1 MGELVEDNFYIN
13 LADCVFGPEEIEL
26 LLKEWLKDPQPKTV
40 NELARMYL
48 THQWEI
54 QTGFLPYDR
63 RTSYSKGA
71 KIAVILAGQTQ
82 PQLAQVTE
90 VSNKAFRDS
99 DGFTG
104 DIITVHLLSQTAT
117 LSNRET
123 ADYLANYQ
131 GEEKAGRAV
140 KALQIIKEKDEAEV
154 IPKILL
160 AISNDKRFVKFQ
172 DLWLPFDLLVTNVST
187 KVNEVRKIIAKY
199 KRALSTGDIV
209 ENVYTD
215 YNKEELGNR
224 LEFSI
229 NYFLQRD
236 KKRFVRVSEPAT
248 KWDLRKPPGSV
259 SITTNKANLSD
270 GKLRTS
276 FDLNLLLFYHGFIG
290 ECVFSF
296 PYNRKIMAYH
306 HISDA
311 SISGDEFVHELAKLS
326 EHKEYKVEFGHPER
340 RGDPICVSTPDE
352 PKKIQSTVTIK
363 QEWLAD
369 GVLKVPKKLSSYMEG
384 TNTVHILYDQVEE
397 TLPYEENDRL
407 IEGVGD
413 FYSKKAIAEF
423 DKVHLRLESIK
434 PTRLFIHSSWKVS
447 LDKLL
452 RIEPQDL
459 DWEQSSVRDCII
471 VVLAKF
477 RTPAHYREI
486 YTEIAIH
493 KHVSW
498 GGILGTLSRYCPSV
512 FVHVGWGKWQLAGW
526 AEEVMLPEQEP
537 KVPAETVVINDEI
550 WNAVTTIEENDY
562 VYKLLEKI
570 GKPLSFDEVCSRLAD
585 YLKVDVHE
593 LRATGF
599 LKADDERFRRLDD
612 GTWALEEWF
621 TRDDRPEEPVEVGGK
636 LAPAEETKP
645 KEISKSGRFW
655 LVSTILLILLLL
667 SIVVI
672 IVCYFIYWR

>member
-1 MGELVEDNFYIN
+1 MFAIRGLLRVLAVQDNFYIN
-13 LADCVFGPEEIEL
+13 LSECVFGPEEIEL
-26 LLKEWLKDPQPKTV
+26 LLKEWLKDPRPKTV

-48 THQWEI
+48 AHLWEI

-63 RTSYSKGA
+63 HTSYSKGA

-82 PQLAQVTE
+82 PQLAQVTK
-90 VSNKAFRDS
+90 VSNKVFRDP

-123 ADYLANYQ
+123 ADFLANYQ

-229 NYFLQRD
+229 NYFLQLD
-236 KKRFVRVSEPAT
+236 KKRFVRVSELAT
-248 KWDLRKPPGSV
+248 KWDLRKPSGPV
-259 SITTNKANLSD
+259 LVTIDQRTLSD
-270 GKLRTS
+270 SKLFTTS
-276 FDLNLLLFYHGFIG
+276 DLDLLLFYHGFIDQ
-290 ECVFSF
+290 CVFSF
-296 PYNRKIMAYH
+296 PYNREITAYH
-306 HISDA
+306 DTSEGT
-311 SISGDEFVHELAKLS
+311 ISGEEFVAELAKLS
-326 EHKEYKVEFGHPER
+326 ENREYKVKFGHPER

-369 GVLKVPKKLSSYMEG
+369 GVLKVPKRLSSYMEG

-397 TLPYEENDRL
+397 TLPYEENDRF

-434 PTRLFIHSSWKVS
+434 PTRLFVYSSWKVS

-459 DWEQSSVRDCII
+459 DWEQSSLRDCII

-477 RTPAHYREI
+477 RTPAHYREV

-498 GGILGTLSRYCPSV
+498 GAVIGTLSRYCPSV

-526 AEEVMLPEQEP
+526 AEQPEPPEHEPETQREV
-537 KVPAETVVINDEI
+537 VVIKDEI
-550 WNAVTTIEENDY
+550 WKAVITIEEKDY
-562 VYKLLEKI
+562 VYKLLQKI
-570 GKPLSFDEVCSRLAD
+570 RRPLSFDEICSRLAD
-585 YLKVDVHE
+585 YLKVDVQG

-599 LKADDERFRRLDD
+599 LKADERLRRLDN

-621 TRDDRPEEPVEVGGK
+621 SRDAEVTVEGTAPGK
-636 LAPAEETKP
+636 T
-645 KEISKSGRFW
+645 SKSGLFW
-655 LVSTILLILLLL
+655 LLAIIVLILLLIGTASV
-667 SIVVI
+667 SIWLFV
-672 IVCYFIYWR
+672 YGR

>member
-1 MGELVEDNFYIN
+1 MEDSFYIN
-13 LADCVFGPEEIEL
+13 LAECVFGSEEL
-26 LLKEWLKDPQPKTV
+26 DFLLKEWEKEPRPKTV
-40 NELARMYL
+40 NELARIYL
-48 THQWEI
+48 TNQIEDKK
-54 QTGFLPYDR
+54 GYLPYDR
-63 RTSYSKGA
+63 RRRYEVRDKIIIYSDKKIRPAEVIRVMKDYHKDCAGFSYDAIDLRLLDQATVLSRHELKSF
-71 KIAVILAGQTQ
+71 IANYHGEELAG
-82 PQLAQVTE
+82 
-90 VSNKAFRDS
+90 
-99 DGFTG
+99 
-104 DIITVHLLSQTAT
+104 H
-117 LSNRET
+117 
-123 ADYLANYQ
+123 
-131 GEEKAGRAV
+131 AV
-140 KALQIIKEKDEAEV
+140 RSFEIIKEKDEAEV
-154 IPKILL
+154 IPKILM
-160 AISNDKRFVKFQ
+160 AISHDKRFVTFEGK
-172 DLWLPFDLLVTNVST
+172 WLPSELLVRDVSYKLSDIE
-187 KVNEVRKIIAKY
+187 KVIVECKQ
-199 KRALSTGDIV
+199 ALSATDILEEV
-209 ENVYTD
+209 CADENR
-215 YNKEELGNR
+215 EELGNR
-224 LEFSI
+224 LEFSL
-229 NYFLQRD
+229 NYFLNKDR
-236 KKRFVRVSEPAT
+236 RF
-248 KWDLRKPPGSV
+248 
-259 SITTNKANLSD
+259 IQ
-270 GKLRTS
+270 
-276 FDLNLLLFYHGFIG
+276 
-290 ECVFSF
+290 
-296 PYNRKIMAYH
+296 
-306 HISDA
+306 
-311 SISGDEFVHELAKLS
+311 ISGPVTRWNLRQISK
-326 EHKEYKVEFGHPER
+326 
-340 RGDPICVSTPDE
+340 PDQPSVNGKRE
-352 PKKIQSTVTIK
+352 WTVTIQTGWMEK
-363 QEWLAD
+363 GILIIPRRSAI
-369 GVLKVPKKLSSYMEG
+369 YMQG
-384 TNTVHILYDQVEE
+384 TNTVHILYDQIDEV
-397 TLPYEENDRL
+397 LPYEESDRL
-407 IEGVGD
+407 IEGLSN

-423 DKVHLRLESIK
+423 DQVHIHLQALE

-526 AEEVMLPEQEP
+526 AEEVIHPEQGP

-570 GKPLSFDEVCSRLAD
+570 RKPLSFDEVCSRLAD